1 LAIVAWR
8 GLVDRTTGK
17 KQAVWFA
24 IALLVA
30 GNVLASVANSWDLI
44 EMLLMVTL
52 FGHALWSLQEKVVC
66 AEEEALAIA
75 VLQDA

>member
-1 LAIVAWR
+1 
-8 GLVDRTTGK
+8 
-17 KQAVWFA
+17 
-24 IALLVA
+24 
-30 GNVLASVANSWDLI
+30 
-44 EMLLMVTL
+44 MLLMVTL